1 MVSRTWGRALG
12 TAATVAAAAWLAAGA
27 FAAVPAPAASARP
40 ATFTLGRSG
49 GSIRPITV
57 TIAASGKVTA
67 ATGSPVTP
75 RVAVVPP
82 ATLSRLTALV
92 ASTGFFALPTRIT
105 CPATLPDLASRV
117 VTVRQG
123 GRTRTVTER
132 GGCNAPFESL
142 VAALSAAAGVS

>member
-1 MVSRTWGRALG
+1 MSRTWGRALA

-27 FAAVPAPAASARP
+27 CAAAPAPAATARP
-40 ATFTLGRSG
+40 TSFTLERSG
-49 GSIRPITV
+49 GNIRPYAV

-75 RVAVVPP
+75 RVAIVPP
-82 ATLSRLTALV
+82 ATLTRLASLV
-92 ASTGFFALPTRIT
+92 TSTGFFALPTRIA
-105 CPATLPDLASRV
+105 CPATLPDFASRV
-117 VTVRQG
+117 VTVHQG